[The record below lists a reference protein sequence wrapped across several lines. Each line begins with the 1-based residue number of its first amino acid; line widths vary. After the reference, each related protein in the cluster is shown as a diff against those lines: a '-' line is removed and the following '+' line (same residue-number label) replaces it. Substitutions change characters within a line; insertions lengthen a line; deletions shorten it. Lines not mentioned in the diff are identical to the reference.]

1 MDESEIADILGA
13 VRAYVREVVV
23 PAEDVIEE
31 TDEIPASIRRGAAE
45 MGLFGYALPTE
56 YGGLGLTTSQDVRL
70 AIETGYTT
78 PAFRSMFGTNNGIAG
93 QVLVN
98 FGTERQKK
106 EFLPRMAT
114 GECVASFALTE
125 PEAGSDPSGLRTRAV
140 RDGGD
145 YVLNGQKRFITNAN
159 WSNILMVFA
168 RTGGAGPDGISVFVV
183 DTDTPGVTVGPRDKN
198 MGQRGSTT
206 AEVFFDDA
214 RVPASRLVGEV
225 ENAGY
230 AAAMRSLVRGRV
242 HIAACCVGMAQRL
255 VDESVTYAASAKQ
268 GGSTLGEFQQVQALL
283 AESQTDLM
291 AGRALVQAAAEAY
304 DNGTD
309 RRIAPS
315 AAKLFCS
322 EMVGRVA
329 DRAVQV
335 HGGSGYIHG
344 VPVERFYRD
353 ARLYRIYEGTSEIQK
368 LVIAKNLLRGAG
380 RPGRATASTS

>member
-1 MDESEIADILGA
+1 MEESDFADILSA
-13 VRAYVREVVV
+13 VRAYVRKVVV
-23 PAEDVIEE
+23 GAEDVIEE
-31 TDEIPASIRRGAAE
+31 TDEIPSQIRQGAAE
-45 MGLFGYALPTE
+45 MGLFGYALPQE
-56 YGGLGLTTSQDVRL
+56 YGGLGFTALQDARL
-70 AIETGYTT
+70 AIEMGYTT

-98 FGTERQKK
+98 FGTERQKQ
-106 EFLPRMAT
+106 EFLPRMAS

-125 PEAGSDPSGLRTRAV
+125 PEAGSDPSGLRTTAT

-145 YVLNGQKRFITNAN
+145 YLLNGQKRFITNAS
-159 WSNILMVFA
+159 WSDILIVFA
-168 RTGGAGPDGISVFVV
+168 RTGGPGAAGISVFVV
-183 DTDTPGVTVGPRDKN
+183 DTATPGVTVGPKDKK
-198 MGQRGSTT
+198 MGQRGSST
-206 AEVFFDDA
+206 AEVFFSDV

-230 AAAMRSLVRGRV
+230 AAAMRSLVKGRV

-255 VDESVTYAASAKQ
+255 VDESTAYAFSAKQ
-268 GGSTLGEFQQVQALL
+268 GGTVIGDFQQVQALL

-291 AGRALVQAAAEAY
+291 AGRALVLAAAEAY
-304 DNGTD
+304 DNSTD

-329 DRAVQV
+329 DRAVQI
-335 HGGSGYIHG
+335 HGGTGYMHG
-344 VPVERFYRD
+344 VAVERLYRD

-368 LVIAKNLLRGAG
+368 VVIAKNLLRGAK
-380 RPGRATASTS
+380 